1 MTTTSNVGNS
11 GVASLGLDPSA
22 ETKRGR
28 TELGQQEFFELMVAQ
43 LKHQDPLKPLES
55 NEFLGQVAQF
65 TTVRGIQDMQKSFA
79 DLATS
84 LGSSQALQAST
95 LVGREVLVPSGQ
107 GYLGEQGMLEGV
119 ATLPESTRG
128 LGLTVYGPNGQVVR
142 QMSLGPQAAGEVPF
156 QWDGLTDAGQRV
168 APGVYSVAAMV
179 DVDGKKL
186 AVETALAAR
195 VESVTLGRG
204 GASMQLNLTGLGAV
218 GLASVREIL

>member
-1 MTTTSNVGNS
+1 MTTTSNIGKS
-11 GVASLGLDPSA
+11 GFASLGLDPAA
-22 ETKRGR
+22 EVKRGR
-28 TELGQQEFFELMVAQ
+28 TELGQREFFELMIAQ

-65 TTVRGIQDMQKSFA
+65 TTVRGIQEMQKSFA
-79 DLATS
+79 DLASS

-107 GYLGEQGMLEGV
+107 GYLAEQGALEGL

-128 LGLTVYGPNGQVVR
+128 LTVAVYGPSGQVVR

-156 QWDGLTDAGQRV
+156 QWDGLTDTGQRV
-168 APGVYSVAAMV
+168 APGVYGVAATV
-179 DVDGKKL
+179 DVDGRKL

-204 GASMQLNLTGLGAV
+204 GASMQLNLAGLGPV

>member
-11 GVASLGLDPSA
+11 GFASLGLDPAA
-22 ETKRGR
+22 EPKRGR
-28 TELGQQEFFELMVAQ
+28 TELGQREFFELMVAQ

-65 TTVRGIQDMQKSFA
+65 TTVRGIQDMQQSFA

-107 GYLGEQGMLEGV
+107 GYLAEQGALEGV

-128 LGLTVYGPNGQVVR
+128 LTLTVYGPSGQVVR
-142 QMSLGPQAAGEVPF
+142 QMSLGPQAAGDVPF
-156 QWDGLTDAGQRV
+156 QWDGLTDAGQR
-168 APGVYSVAAMV
+168 AAAGVYSVAATV
-179 DVDGKKL
+179 DVDGRKL
-186 AVETALAAR
+186 AAETALAAR

-204 GASMQLNLTGLGAV
+204 GAGMQLNLTGLGPV
-218 GLASVREIL
+218 GLSSVREIL